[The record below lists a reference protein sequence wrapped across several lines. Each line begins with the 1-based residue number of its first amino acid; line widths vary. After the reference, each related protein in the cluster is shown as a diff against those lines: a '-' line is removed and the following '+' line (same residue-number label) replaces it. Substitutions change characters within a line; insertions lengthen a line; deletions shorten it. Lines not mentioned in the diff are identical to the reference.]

1 MVSSPKN
8 VCTSEPPGSPALP
21 KERGLHFFVLVF
33 FVTVCLFAKRGEGV
47 SRTITLDS
55 GKKKKSC
62 GISCHKAA
70 APRGDLDYRRP
81 RRKMRTGRGDPP
93 RERTARCRN
102 SESQV
107 LFNINLQAG
116 TNRKQTFPSE
126 PSWEEW
132 EPFCTAL

>member
-55 GKKKKSC
+55 GKKKKVVESLVTKQLLPE
-62 GISCHKAA
+62 GTWT
-70 APRGDLDYRRP
+70 
-81 RRKMRTGRGDPP
+81 TGAQE
-93 RERTARCRN
+93 ER
-102 SESQV
+102 
-107 LFNINLQAG
+107 
-116 TNRKQTFPSE
+116 
-126 PSWEEW
+126 
-132 EPFCTAL
+132 